1 MLTSKQ
7 FHESETFKSIRRKAQ
22 TIFERVEIVTSDST
36 STQSLE
42 VGEYVE
48 KFLRSVWLMGK
59 YNGWQIF
66 FLVPTSVGYRFNRN
80 DDATACYCRHSL
92 KTLIHFMDRID
103 IYIEAIDSLPDI
115 REYFDHATLSPP
127 EELFDE
133 TGMMFQ
139 PMSYRSLEKYHT
151 RQYRDSINYIYEQ
164 FKIEYQQL
172 SNIGYKS
179 FYFQFHVNIQIYSI
193 EDLVLAKLELNRLK
207 SIRSKGVDPVS

>member
-1 MLTSKQ
+1 
-7 FHESETFKSIRRKAQ
+7 
-22 TIFERVEIVTSDST
+22 
-36 STQSLE
+36 
-42 VGEYVE
+42 
-48 KFLRSVWLMGK
+48 
-59 YNGWQIF
+59 
-66 FLVPTSVGYRFNRN
+66 
-80 DDATACYCRHSL
+80 
-92 KTLIHFMDRID
+92 MDRID

-172 SNIGYKS
+172 SDIAYKS

-207 SIRSKGVDPVS
+207 SIRSKGVDPVSQQWLN